1 MPDKIV
7 NGQSGTP
14 VPTNLTDSEIVKA
27 LECCNHIETDCELCP
42 LYTTKECSKVMLDST
57 LDLINRLQEEKEA
70 LINGQ
75 ETLQKYIANLQAEN
89 ENYSKNNRQ
98 MTSDILKLYK
108 GLEQAKA
115 ENERLK
121 TQLYLE
127 KYTDVA
133 KKNIKAEAY
142 KEFAERLKGA
152 KQYSI
157 ERHENIVPVAV
168 IDWILKELV
177 GE

>member
-27 LECCNHIETDCELCP
+27 LECCCGGLTSDWCDKCP
-42 LYTTKECSKVMLDST
+42 MNVTKECDKDLLALEKLA
-57 LDLINRLQEEKEA
+57 LDLINRLQE
-70 LINGQ
+70 
-75 ETLQKYIANLQAEN
+75 EN

-108 GLEQAKA
+108 ELEQLKA
-115 ENERLK
+115 EYERLK
-121 TQLYLE
+121 DHIQEGIEL
-127 KYTDVA
+127 A
-133 KKNIKAEAY
+133 KELPEMITLVKTEAY